1 MSKLARRRKP
11 RPLLASA
18 ACLAT
23 AFPCCVM
30 GQAAEGLRAH
40 NAAIAESSISG
51 VSSGGY
57 MAVQFATAWSSI
69 VKGVGVIAGG
79 PYFCAEATAADIMS
93 AYMGPIMR
101 ATGPCMI
108 GPPPDVSRFIR
119 EADAKAKSGGIDAT
133 RNVAGQ
139 KIYIFHGYNDAIVAR
154 SVTDAA
160 ASFYRHYLGDAG
172 RANLF
177 YQTTVGAG
185 HSQVSL
191 AGRHA
196 QGLNACPANQSPY
209 INACDYD
216 QAGIILQHIYGAL
229 NPPTTEKP
237 RGTLKPFSQAKYTAP
252 DEPGALSLAETGYV
266 FVPKDCEPGQGFPCR
281 VHVALHGCKQ
291 YAGEIGARFVEEAG
305 YNAWADTNRIIV
317 LYPQTAA
324 RPLFGSP
331 PSNPDGCWD
340 WWSYVTHDNS
350 YVTKSG
356 RQIMAI
362 KAMLDALTGG
372 QPATSAIGA
381 PRAVERLVSIDSSD
395 EAVDLAW
402 TPVEGA
408 TAYRVFRAG
417 ADGAFSPVGETKGLS
432 FADGGLQPATP
443 YRWRVAAFVGDT
455 EGPPS
460 DIAVG
465 STRPRPEPCDRPG
478 DCAVKEMQPG
488 PSKP

>member
-1 MSKLARRRKP
+1 MSNAIGLRRFLAG
-11 RPLLASA
+11 A

-23 AFPCCVM
+23 AFPSCLL
-30 GQAAEGLRAH
+30 GQTVEVLRAH

-51 VSSGGY
+51 VSSGGF

-93 AYMGPIMR
+93 AYMGPILR

-108 GPPPDVSRFIR
+108 GPPPDLSRFTR
-119 EADAKAKSGGIDAT
+119 EADEKAKSGGIDAT
-133 RNVAGQ
+133 RNLAGQ
-139 KIYIFHGYNDAIVAR
+139 KIYIFHGFNDAIVAR

-160 ASFYRHYLGDAG
+160 ERFYRHYLGDAG
-172 RANLF
+172 RGNLF

-196 QGLNACPANQSPY
+196 QGLNSCPANQSPY

-229 NPPTTEKP
+229 NPPNPELK
-237 RGTLKPFSQAKYTAP
+237 GTLKSFPQSKYTAP

-266 FVPKDCEPGQGFPCR
+266 FVPKDCEPGQGIACR
-281 VHVALHGCKQ
+281 VHVALHGCRQ
-291 YAGEIGARFVEEAG
+291 YAGAIGARFVEEAG

-324 RPLFGSP
+324 RPILGSP
-331 PSNPDGCWD
+331 PANPDGCWD
-340 WWSYVTHDNS
+340 WWSYVTHDDS

-372 QPATSAIGA
+372 QVAATSANGA
-381 PRAVERLVSIDSSD
+381 SRAVERLVVIDSSD

-408 TAYRVFRAG
+408 TSYRVFRAG
-417 ADGAFSPVGETKGLS
+417 ADGVFSQVRETEGPSL
-432 FADGGLQPATP
+432 ADGGLEPATS
-443 YRWRVAAFVGDT
+443 YCWRVAAMIGGT
-455 EGPPS
+455 EGPS
-460 DIAVG
+460 STIVAA
-465 STRPRPEPCDRPG
+465 STRPRPRPCDRPG
-478 DCAVKEMQPG
+478 DCAVTEMQPG
-488 PSKP
+488 RSKP

>member
-1 MSKLARRRKP
+1 
-11 RPLLASA
+11 
-18 ACLAT
+18 
-23 AFPCCVM
+23 M

-40 NAAIAESSISG
+40 HAAIGESSISG
-51 VSSGGY
+51 VSSGGF
-57 MAVQFATAWSSI
+57 MAVQFATAWSSV

-79 PYFCAEATAADIMS
+79 PYFCAEATATDIMS

-108 GPPPDVSRFIR
+108 GPPPDAGRFIR
-119 EADAKAKSGGIDAT
+119 EADEKAKSGEIDAT
-133 RNVAGQ
+133 RNLAAQ
-139 KIYIFHGYNDAIVAR
+139 KIYIFHGFNDAIVAR

-172 RANLF
+172 RGNLF

-229 NPPTTEKP
+229 NPPGAEKLK
-237 RGTLKPFSQAKYTAP
+237 GTLKSFSQVKYTAP
-252 DEPGALSLAETGYV
+252 DEPGALSMADTGYV
-266 FVPKDCEPGQGFPCR
+266 FVPKDCEPGQGFACR

-305 YNAWADTNRIIV
+305 YNAWADANRIIV
-317 LYPQTAA
+317 LYPQTVA
-324 RPLFGSP
+324 RPLLGSP

-340 WWSYVTHDNS
+340 WWSYLTHDNS

-362 KAMLDALTGG
+362 RAMLDALTGG
-372 QPATSAIGA
+372 QDTARSAMGA
-381 PRAVERLVSIDSSD
+381 SRAVERLVVIDSSD
-395 EAVDLAW
+395 ESVDLAW

-417 ADGAFSPVGETKGLS
+417 ADGVFSQVGETKGLS
-432 FADGGLQPATP
+432 YADGGLQPATAF
-443 YRWRVAAFVGDT
+443 RWRVAAIVGES
-455 EGPPS
+455 EGPSS
-460 DIAVG
+460 DIAVV

-478 DCAVKEMQPG
+478 DCAVTQMQPG